1 MMAQLILKTRDIP
14 VIHGMACID
23 IVFAVC
29 WYIKVNMSK
38 ALVVRILFVWLAIRT
53 GIGMRWMMTR
63 HDECTMV
70 NTKNIL
76 VVTVVMAVIIAYLAL
91 YIMYGS
97 EDKYIFRHSASSNKS
112 CTNLIDIPVHQAING
127 HSASSNKWCTVQC
140 SSNTNNALNSKSF
153 KEASI
158 DRNVQPNIQTC
169 TSNKSVQSLK
179 CNPNTNNRMNMQP
192 IKPQSR
198 PRKRSMKHNAK

>member
-1 MMAQLILKTRDIP
+1 MVYKHDGTIDPENPRYPSHPRNGVYRYSLRGLLVHKGEFVEDLGGAHFVCMVGDKDRNWYEMDDDKARRMYDGEYKEYFGGDGR
-14 VIHGMACID
+14 HGGDNC
-23 IVFAVC
+23 V
-29 WYIKVNMSK
+29 
-38 ALVVRILFVWLAIRT
+38 
-53 GIGMRWMMTR
+53 
-63 HDECTMV
+63 
-70 NTKNIL
+70 
-76 VVTVVMAVIIAYLAL
+76 YLAL
-91 YIMYGS
+91 YIMCGS
-97 EDKYIFRHSASSNKS
+97 ENKYIFRH
-112 CTNLIDIPVHQAING
+112 TQI
-127 HSASSNKWCTVQC
+127 
-140 SSNTNNALNSKSF
+140 SSNTNNALKAKSF